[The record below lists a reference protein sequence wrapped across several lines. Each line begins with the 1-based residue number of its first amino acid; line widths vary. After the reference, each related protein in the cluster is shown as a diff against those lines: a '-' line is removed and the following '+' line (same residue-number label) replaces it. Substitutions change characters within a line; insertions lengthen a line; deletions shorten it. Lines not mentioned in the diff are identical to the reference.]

1 MKNPIKQ
8 LVGQTAVY
16 GLGIV
21 LPRLLNYL
29 LLTPFYTRVFERA
42 TYGIIT
48 ELYAYVVF
56 LLVLLTY
63 VLTPWAVQYWQS
75 EDPSQFVLDEVI
87 GFLCVPVFFP
97 QHDFFLTAVFG
108 FILFR
113 VLDMIKVP
121 PANIVDKRIKG
132 WFGIIFDDVIS
143 AGYAAMILY
152 ALKYFNLI
160 TAG

>member
-29 LLTPFYTRVFERA
+29 LLTPFYTRIFERA
-42 TYGIIT
+42 TYGVIT

-63 VLTPWAVQYWQS
+63 GMETGYFRYASNSKRRENIYTTVLAALFCTS
-75 EDPSQFVLDEVI
+75 SLFIVI
-87 GFLCVPVFFP
+87 IIY
-97 QHDFFLTAVFG
+97 
-108 FILFR
+108 FISF
-113 VLDMIKVP
+113 
-121 PANIVDKRIKG
+121 
-132 WFGIIFDDVIS
+132 
-143 AGYAAMILY
+143 
-152 ALKYFNLI
+152 YF
-160 TAG
+160 